1 MFLLEWENP
10 LMCGR
15 YVLVAPGA
23 VIAEHFRLAEVPVY
37 PPSYNIAPTRQAL
50 VVRETP
56 AGEREAAMLRW
67 GLIPPGAKDTRVGS
81 RMINARAES
90 VADKPAFRAAF
101 RRRRCLVPADGFYEW
116 QSVAGGR
123 KTPYFIRLAS
133 GAPLALAGLWE
144 QWRPPAGDAIA
155 TFTIITTAA
164 NEAMRA
170 FHDRMPVLVAPAD
183 HDEWLSS
190 PNASG
195 LLAPWSGEPL
205 EIRPVSARVNS
216 VRNDAP
222 DLLER
227 V

>member
-1 MFLLEWENP
+1 
-10 LMCGR
+10 MCGR
-15 YVLVAPGA
+15 YVLASPGEL
-23 VIAEHFRLAEVPVY
+23 IAEHFRLSEVPAY
-37 PPSYNIAPTRQAL
+37 PPRYNIAPTMDGL

-56 AGEREAAMLRW
+56 DGEREAVMLRW
-67 GLIPPGAKDTRVGS
+67 GLVPAWAKDPAIGS

-116 QSVAGGR
+116 QPVAGGR
-123 KTPYFIRLAS
+123 KQPYFIRLAS

-144 QWRPPAGDAIA
+144 QWRGPDGDAIA
-155 TFTIITTAA
+155 TFTIVTTAA

-190 PNASG
+190 PNPSA
-195 LLAPWSGEPL
+195 LLAPWAGEPF
-205 EIRPVSARVNS
+205 EIRPVSTRVNS